1 MFGRKNKDR
10 LEGGEEYALE
20 KPMDKLAPQCDVKIR
35 KDRIG
40 RYFKKYA
47 NKFVFDE
54 FSDSYLEKAGK
65 GLADLMKGVPIP
77 LRKEDVE
84 SFNGG
89 TGLPALHLAENMAW
103 IMGIDPHFQYTQSY
117 IDFLNKLFNYK
128 IYEGI
133 LKKGRNAAES
143 GDLDKAC
150 IYFRATLCM
159 NPTYMH
165 GMYSYARACRALYL
179 ESKNEEYIGRFK
191 AEAMDYFELLTEVHP
206 KFAQAYYYVG
216 YAYLNMGLYIKA
228 ELAWKTF
235 VKKSQTSKDRKEIK
249 ERLEQIA
256 EPVEIEQGCNLV
268 LSGSFRRA
276 LETLEPFMETRFKT
290 WWPLSYYLG
299 VCYARLGRQ
308 EDALKSFKNVLT
320 MNASHLET
328 MEELADIYAAAGDQE
343 NKEKYRKKVELIR
356 KSESKTDENE

>member
-10 LEGGEEYALE
+10 LEGGESYVPE
-20 KPMDKLAPQCDVKIR
+20 KSKDKLAEQCDVKIR

-47 NKFVFDE
+47 KNFVFDE

-65 GLADLMKGVPIP
+65 GLNDLMKGVPIP

-84 SFNGG
+84 QFEGG
-89 TGLPALHLAENMAW
+89 KGLSALHLAENMAW
-103 IMGIDPHFQYTQSY
+103 IMGIDPHFKYTQSY

-143 GDLDKAC
+143 GDIDKAC

-159 NPTYMH
+159 NPTYLH

-179 ESKNEEYIGRFK
+179 ESNNEEYIGRFK
-191 AEAMDYFELLTEVHP
+191 AEAMDYFELLTEAHP
-206 KFAQAYYYVG
+206 KFAQAYYYLG
-216 YAYLNMGLYIKA
+216 YAYLNMGLYVKA
-228 ELAWKTF
+228 ELAWKTYLSR
-235 VKKSQTSKDRKEIK
+235 SQTPKDRKEIK
-249 ERLEQIA
+249 ERLQQIA
-256 EPVEIEQGCNLV
+256 EPVEIEQGCNMV
-268 LSGSFRRA
+268 LSGSFKRG
-276 LETLEPFMETRFKT
+276 LMTLEPFMDTKFKT

-299 VCYARLGRQ
+299 VCYARLGQ
-308 EDALKSFKNVLT
+308 QKKALESFKNVLT

-328 MEELADIYAAAGDQE
+328 MQELADIYAAYNDKE
-343 NKEKYRKKVELIR
+343 NEEKYRKKAELIG
-356 KSESKTDENE
+356 KSESKT